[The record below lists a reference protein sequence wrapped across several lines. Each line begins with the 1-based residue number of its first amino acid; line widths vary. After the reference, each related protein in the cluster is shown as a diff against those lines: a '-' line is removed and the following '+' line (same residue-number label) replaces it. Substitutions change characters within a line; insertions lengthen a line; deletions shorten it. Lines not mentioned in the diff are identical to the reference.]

1 MATRKPKKGVNAIIS
16 SATIQFISIRLF
28 LYASLIVSSLIVL
41 IRKLLIAIRDSS

>member
-1 MATRKPKKGVNAIIS
+1 M
-16 SATIQFISIRLF
+16 F